1 MPLFAEGLTTAL
13 LLDAGD
19 GVTHCI
25 PVVDGYQL
33 THSALRLNIAGR
45 HVTEN
50 LVKLL
55 FMRGYAFNST
65 ADFELVREIK
75 EAHCF
80 VSADLQMDRKLER
93 ETTCHEREVKLPDGT
108 RIRVGKER

>member
-1 MPLFAEGLTTAL
+1 MTSM

-25 PVVDGYQL
+25 PVVEGYVQNYNIG
-33 THSALRLNIAGR
+33 RMNIAGR
-45 HVTEN
+45 HLTSY

-75 EAHCF
+75 E
-80 VSADLQMDRKLER
+80 
-93 ETTCHEREVKLPDGT
+93 
-108 RIRVGKER
+108 